1 MWTQATRDQVA
12 AIEKKTKRYPSD
24 LKNQHEAAAGS
35 AQRGQRI
42 EAKAPHGR
50 WQTTTLSGR
59 LAPRSRRGSLA
70 D

>member
-35 AQRGQRI
+35 GAARS
-42 EAKAPHGR
+42 AVMAR